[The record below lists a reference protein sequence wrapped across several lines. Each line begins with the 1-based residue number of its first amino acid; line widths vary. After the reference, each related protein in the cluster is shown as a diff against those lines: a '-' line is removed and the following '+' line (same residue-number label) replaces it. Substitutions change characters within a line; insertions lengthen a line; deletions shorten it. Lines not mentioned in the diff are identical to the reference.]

1 MPATV
6 TLAKTAGFCFGVD
19 RAVKMLYDLVETGAP
34 VCTLGPI
41 IHNPQVI
48 DDLQKKGVAVLDRAE
63 DAVPGTTVVIRAH
76 GVPKQVFDTFKQNGI
91 DYVDA
96 TCPYVLKIHRIVEQ
110 HTTPDT
116 VLLIAGD
123 ENHPEV
129 QGFRSR
135 SKGPSYVCGDPDAF
149 RQLVEA
155 HPEFAE
161 KEVVL
166 VAQTTFSVNAWK
178 KIYEIFEKLY
188 TKSKSFDTI
197 CKATQNRQFEAEAL
211 AKESDCM
218 IVIGGRFSSN
228 TVKLTKVCEPY
239 CKTYLVEQAAELREI
254 DFSGCR
260 SIGVTAGASTPA
272 GIIKE
277 VLFTMSEIINENEQK
292 TEEINWED
300 ALEENLKAM
309 SSDQEVTGVVVG
321 IAPNEIQVD
330 IGRKYAGFVPVEEYS
345 NDPAADPQK
354 ELKIGDEI
362 KLIIMKT
369 NDSEGTMVLSKRRY
383 DAKAAWDQVI
393 EAKDNEEV
401 LEGVIADA
409 VKGGVLVYTK
419 GVRVFIPGSLTGL
432 PRDAEL
438 SELVKKTVKFRIIDV
453 DKAKKRAVG
462 SIRSVLR
469 EEKKAANEA
478 FWNEI
483 EEGKEY
489 TGTVK
494 SLTSYGAFVDLGGVD
509 GMIHISELSW
519 KRIKHPSEVVKEG
532 DVVNVYVKALDKEN
546 KRISLGYKRVE
557 DNPWEILKRDYPVG
571 TVCEATVVG
580 LTSFGAF
587 ANVIDGIDGLIH
599 ISQIAD
605 RRIASPAEV
614 LHVGDVVTVK
624 ITDID
629 FEKKRVSLSIRALL
643 EPTNGIDFSD
653 EADAE
658 DEQDIADAEEAVA
671 EAIVEAAE
679 AAPAEA
685 AEEAAAVIADA
696 EVIEEAEEAVA
707 EAIVEEAEA
716 APAEAAEEAAAV
728 IADAEVIEEAEE
740 AVAEAI
746 IEEAEAA
753 PAEAAEEAAEVLEA
767 AAEAVEEAAPADAE

>member
-1 MPATV
+1 MPPTI

-19 RAVKMLYDLVETGAP
+19 RAVKMLYALVDAGKP

-48 DDLQKKGVAVLDRAE
+48 DDLRQRGVSILEHAE
-63 DAVPGTTVVIRAH
+63 DAVPGKQVVIRAH
-76 GVPKQVFDTFKQNGI
+76 GVPKQVFTLFTEKGI

-116 VLLIAGD
+116 VLIIAGD
-123 ENHPEV
+123 ETHPEV

-135 SKGPSYVCGDPDAF
+135 SKGVSYVCNNLEQF
-149 RQLVEA
+149 LTLTQT

-161 KEVVL
+161 KEIML
-166 VAQTTFSVNAWK
+166 VAQTTFSVK
-178 KIYEIFEKLY
+178 VFQKIHEIFEKLY

-197 CKATQNRQFEAEAL
+197 CKATQNRQLEAEAL

-228 TVKLTKVCEPY
+228 TVKLFRVCEPY
-239 CKTYLVEQAAELREI
+239 CRTYLVERAEELRGL
-254 DFSGCR
+254 DFSSC
-260 SIGVTAGASTPA
+260 SCIGVTAGASTPA

-277 VLFTMSEIINENEQK
+277 VLFTMSEIINESK
-292 TEEINWED
+292 TEEMNWEA

-345 NDPAADPQK
+345 NDPTADPQK

-369 NDSEGTMVLSKRRY
+369 NDNEGTMMLSKRRF
-383 DAKAAWDQVI
+383 DAKAAWDQII

-401 LEGVIADA
+401 LEGVIAEA

-438 SELVKKTVKFRIIDV
+438 SELVKQPVKFRIIDV
-453 DKAKKRAVG
+453 DKQKKRAVG

-469 EEKKAANEA
+469 EERKAATEA
-478 FWNEI
+478 FWAEI

-532 DVVNVYVKALDKEN
+532 DTVNVYVKALDKEN

-643 EPTNGIDFSD
+643 EPTNGIDLSD

-671 EAIVEAAE
+671 EAIVDEAE
-679 AAPAEA
+679 AAPAEP
-685 AEEAAAVIADA
+685 AEEAAAAIADA
-696 EVIEEAEEAVA
+696 ELVEEAEEAVA

-716 APAEAAEEAAAV
+716 APAEAAE
-728 IADAEVIEEAEE
+728 
-740 AVAEAI
+740 
-746 IEEAEAA
+746 
-753 PAEAAEEAAEVLEA
+753 A
-767 AAEAVEEAAPADAE
+767 AAEALEATDAE

>member
-1 MPATV
+1 MPPTI

-19 RAVKMLYDLVETGAP
+19 RAVKMLYALVDEHRP

-48 DDLQKKGVAVLDRAE
+48 DDLRHKGVSILERAE
-63 DAVPGTTVVIRAH
+63 DAVPGTQVVIRAH
-76 GVPKQVFDTFKQNGI
+76 GVPKQVFTLFAQKGI

-110 HTTPDT
+110 NTTPDT
-116 VLLIAGD
+116 VLIIAGD
-123 ENHPEV
+123 EQHPEV

-135 SKGPSYVCGDPDAF
+135 SRGVSYVCGDLEAF
-149 RQLVEA
+149 LSLTNA
-155 HPEFAE
+155 HPEFSE
-161 KEVVL
+161 KEVIL
-166 VAQTTFSVNAWK
+166 VAQTTFSVK
-178 KIYEIFEKLY
+178 VFQKIHEIFEKLY
-188 TKSKSFDTI
+188 TKPKSFDTI
-197 CKATQNRQFEAEAL
+197 CKATQNRQLEAESL

-228 TVKLTKVCEPY
+228 TVKLFRVCEPY
-239 CKTYLVEQAAELREI
+239 CRTYLVERAEEVRSI
-254 DFSGCR
+254 DFSACNC
-260 SIGVTAGASTPA
+260 IGVTAGASTPA

-277 VLFTMSEIINENEQK
+277 VLFTMSEIINENK
-292 TEEINWED
+292 TEEMNWEA
-300 ALEENLKAM
+300 ALEENLNKSM

-345 NDPAADPQK
+345 NDPTADPQK

-369 NDSEGTMVLSKRRY
+369 NDSEGTMMLSKRRY
-383 DAKAAWDQVI
+383 DARAAWDQI
-393 EAKDNEEV
+393 TEAKDNEEI
-401 LEGVIADA
+401 LEGVIAEA

-438 SELVKKTVKFRIIDV
+438 SELVKQPVKFRIIDV

-469 EEKKAANEA
+469 EERKAATEA
-478 FWNEI
+478 FWAEI

-532 DVVNVYVKALDKEN
+532 DTVNVYVKALDKEN

-580 LTSFGAF
+580 LTAFGAF

-643 EPTNGIDFSD
+643 EPTNGIDLSD

-671 EAIVEAAE
+671 EAIVDEAE
-679 AAPAEA
+679 AAPAEP
-685 AEEAAAVIADA
+685 AEEAAAAIADA
-696 EVIEEAEEAVA
+696 ELVEEAEEAVA
-707 EAIVEEAEA
+707 EAIVEAAEA
-716 APAEAAEEAAAV
+716 APAEAAK
-728 IADAEVIEEAEE
+728 
-740 AVAEAI
+740 
-746 IEEAEAA
+746 
-753 PAEAAEEAAEVLEA
+753 EAAEALDAT
-767 AAEAVEEAAPADAE
+767 DAE

>member
-1 MPATV
+1 M
-6 TLAKTAGFCFGVD
+6 
-19 RAVKMLYDLVETGAP
+19 
-34 VCTLGPI
+34 
-41 IHNPQVI
+41 
-48 DDLQKKGVAVLDRAE
+48 
-63 DAVPGTTVVIRAH
+63 
-76 GVPKQVFDTFKQNGI
+76 PKQVFDLFQSRGI
-91 DYVDA
+91 DYLDA

-110 HTTPDT
+110 NTTPDT

-123 ENHPEV
+123 ETHPEV

-135 SKGPSYVCGDPDAF
+135 SKGASFVFNSPEEF
-149 RQLVEA
+149 QKLTQA
-155 HPEFAE
+155 HPEFSG
-161 KEVVL
+161 KELIL
-166 VAQTTFSVNAWK
+166 VAQTTFSVLSWK
-178 KIYEIFEKLY
+178 KIYEIFQKLY

-197 CKATQNRQFEAEAL
+197 CKATQNRQFEAETL
-211 AKESDCM
+211 AKRSDCM

-228 TVKLTKVCEPY
+228 TEKLRQVCEQFCP
-239 CKTYLVEQAAELREI
+239 TYLVERAAELREI

-277 VLFTMSEIINENEQK
+277 VLFTMSEIINENETK

-300 ALEENLKAM
+300 ALEENLKSM

-330 IGRKYAGFVPVEEYS
+330 IGRKYAGFVPIEEYS
-345 NDPAADPQK
+345 NDPSADPQT
-354 ELKIGDEI
+354 ELKVGDEL

-369 NDSEGTMVLSKRRY
+369 NDSEGTMMLSKRRY
-383 DAKAAWDQVI
+383 DAKAAWDQI
-393 EAKDNEEV
+393 TEAKDNEEV
-401 LEGVIADA
+401 IEGVIADA

-438 SELVKKTVKFRIIDV
+438 SELVKKPVKFRIIDV
-453 DKAKKRAVG
+453 DKQKKRAVG

-489 TGTVK
+489 VGTVK

-557 DNPWEILKRDYPVG
+557 DNPWEILKRDYPVD

-643 EPTNGIDFSD
+643 EPTNGIDFED

-671 EAIVEAAE
+671 EAIVEAAEAAPAEPAEEAAAAIADAEVIEEAEEAVAEAIIEEAEAAPAEPAEEAAAAIADAEVIEEAEEAVAEAIIEEAE

-716 APAEAAEEAAAV
+716 APAEAAEEAA
-728 IADAEVIEEAEE
+728 
-740 AVAEAI
+740 
-746 IEEAEAA
+746 
-753 PAEAAEEAAEVLEA
+753 EVLEA
-767 AAEAVEEAAPADAE
+767 AAEAVEEAAAPAEEAAPADAE

>member
-1 MPATV
+1 MPPIV
-6 TLAKTAGFCFGVD
+6 TLAKTAGFCYGVD
-19 RAVKMLYDLVETGAP
+19 RAVKMLYDLVAQGDP

-48 DDLQKKGVAVLDRAE
+48 DDLRQKGVAILERAE
-63 DAVPGTTVVIRAH
+63 DAVPGTKVVIRAH
-76 GVPKQVFDTFKQNGI
+76 GVPKQVFDLFIAQGI

-110 HTTPDT
+110 HTSPDT
-116 VLLIAGD
+116 VLIIAGD
-123 ENHPEV
+123 EQHPEV
-129 QGFRSR
+129 KGFRSR
-135 SKGPSYVCGDPDAF
+135 SKGVSYVCGDLQQF
-149 RQLVEA
+149 LSLTQA
-155 HPEFAE
+155 HPEFSE
-161 KEVVL
+161 KEVIL
-166 VAQTTFSVNAWK
+166 VAQTTFSVK
-178 KIYEIFEKLY
+178 VFQKIHEFFEKLY
-188 TKSKSFDTI
+188 TNSKSFDTI
-197 CKATQNRQFEAEAL
+197 CKATQNRQLEAEAL
-211 AKESDCM
+211 AKRSDCM

-228 TVKLTKVCEPY
+228 TVKLYRVCEPY
-239 CKTYLVEQAAELREI
+239 CRTYLVERAEEVRKL
-254 DFSGCR
+254 DLSSCNC
-260 SIGVTAGASTPA
+260 IGVTAGASTPA

-277 VLFTMSEIINENEQK
+277 VLFTMSEIINENK
-292 TEEINWED
+292 TEEMNWEA

-345 NDPAADPQK
+345 NDPTADPQK

-369 NDSEGTMVLSKRRY
+369 NDSEGTMMLSKRRY
-383 DAKAAWDQVI
+383 DAKAAWDQI
-393 EAKDNEEV
+393 TEAKDNEEI
-401 LEGVIADA
+401 LEGVIAEA

-438 SELVKKTVKFRIIDV
+438 SELVKQTVKFRIIDV
-453 DKAKKRAVG
+453 DKQKKRAVG

-469 EEKKAANEA
+469 EERKAATEA

-532 DVVNVYVKALDKEN
+532 DTVNVYVKALDKEN

-643 EPTNGIDFSD
+643 EPTNGIDLSD

-671 EAIVEAAE
+671 EAIVDEAE
-679 AAPAEA
+679 AAPAEP
-685 AEEAAAVIADA
+685 AEKAAAAIADA
-696 EVIEEAEEAVA
+696 ELVEEAEEAVA

-716 APAEAAEEAAAV
+716 APAEAAEEAAEALE
-728 IADAEVIEEAEE
+728 ATDAE
-740 AVAEAI
+740 
-746 IEEAEAA
+746 
-753 PAEAAEEAAEVLEA
+753 
-767 AAEAVEEAAPADAE
+767 

>member
-1 MPATV
+1 MPPTV
-6 TLAKTAGFCFGVD
+6 TLAKTAGFCYGVD
-19 RAVKMLYDLVETGAP
+19 RAVKMLYDLVAQGDP

-48 DDLQKKGVAVLDRAE
+48 DDLQQKGVAILERAE
-63 DAVPGTTVVIRAH
+63 DAVPGTKVVIRAH
-76 GVPKQVFDTFKQNGI
+76 GVPKQVFDLFAAQEI

-110 HTTPDT
+110 HTSPDT
-116 VLLIAGD
+116 VLIIAGD
-123 ENHPEV
+123 EQHPEV
-129 QGFRSR
+129 KGFRSR
-135 SKGPSYVCGDPDAF
+135 SKGVSYVCGDLQQFLALT
-149 RQLVEA
+149 QA
-155 HPEFAE
+155 HSEFSE
-161 KEVVL
+161 KEVLL
-166 VAQTTFSVNAWK
+166 VAQTTFSVK
-178 KIYEIFEKLY
+178 VFQKIHEIFEKLY
-188 TKSKSFDTI
+188 TNSKSFDTI
-197 CKATQNRQFEAEAL
+197 CKATQNRQMEAEAL
-211 AKESDCM
+211 AKRSDCM

-228 TVKLTKVCEPY
+228 TVKLYRVCEPY
-239 CKTYLVEQAAELREI
+239 CRTYLVERAEEVRKL
-254 DFSGCR
+254 DLSSCNC
-260 SIGVTAGASTPA
+260 IGVTAGASTPA

-277 VLFTMSEIINENEQK
+277 VLFTMSEIINENK
-292 TEEINWED
+292 TEEMNWEA

-345 NDPAADPQK
+345 NDPTADPQK

-369 NDSEGTMVLSKRRY
+369 NDSEGTMMLSKRRY
-383 DAKAAWDQVI
+383 DAKAAWDQI
-393 EAKDNEEV
+393 TEAKDNEEI
-401 LEGVIADA
+401 LEGVIAEA

-438 SELVKKTVKFRIIDV
+438 SELVKQTVKFRIIDV
-453 DKAKKRAVG
+453 DKQKKRAVG

-469 EEKKAANEA
+469 EERKAATEA

-532 DVVNVYVKALDKEN
+532 DTVNVYVKALDKEN

-643 EPTNGIDFSD
+643 EPTNGIDLSD

-671 EAIVEAAE
+671 EAIVE
-679 AAPAEA
+679 
-685 AEEAAAVIADA
+685 
-696 EVIEEAEEAVA
+696 
-707 EAIVEEAEA
+707 
-716 APAEAAEEAAAV
+716 
-728 IADAEVIEEAEE
+728 
-740 AVAEAI
+740 
-746 IEEAEAA
+746 EAEAA
-753 PAEAAEEAAEVLEA
+753 PAEAAEEAAEALEA
-767 AAEAVEEAAPADAE
+767 TDAE

>member
-1 MPATV
+1 MKPTV
-6 TLAKTAGFCFGVD
+6 TLAKTAGFCYGVD
-19 RAVKMLYDLVETGAP
+19 RAVTLLYDLVEKGEP

-48 DDLQKKGVAVLDRAE
+48 EDLKRKGVAILEKAE
-63 DAVPGTTVVIRAH
+63 DAEPGTKVVIRAH
-76 GVPKQVFDTFKQNGI
+76 GVPKQVFDLLQSRGV

-110 HTTPDT
+110 NTTPET

-123 ENHPEV
+123 ETHPEV

-135 SKGPSYVCGDPDAF
+135 SKGASYVFNDPAEF
-149 RQLVEA
+149 QRLTEA
-155 HPEFAE
+155 HPEFSH
-161 KEVVL
+161 KELIL
-166 VAQTTFSVNAWK
+166 VAQTTFSVLSWK
-178 KIYEIFEKLY
+178 KIYEIFQKLY

-197 CKATQNRQFEAEAL
+197 CKATQNRQFEAETL
-211 AKESDCM
+211 AKQSDCM

-228 TVKLTKVCEPY
+228 TEKLRRVCEQFCP
-239 CKTYLVEQAAELREI
+239 TYLVERAAELREI

-277 VLFTMSEIINENEQK
+277 VLFTMSEIINENETK

-300 ALEENLKAM
+300 ALEENLKSM

-330 IGRKYAGFVPVEEYS
+330 IGRKYAGFVPIEEYS
-345 NDPAADPQK
+345 NDPSADPK
-354 ELKIGDEI
+354 EELKIGDEI

-369 NDSEGTMVLSKRRY
+369 NDSEGTMMLSKRRY
-383 DAKAAWDQVI
+383 DAKAAWDQI
-393 EAKDNEEV
+393 TEAKDNEEV
-401 LEGVIADA
+401 IEGVIADA

-438 SELVKKTVKFRIIDV
+438 SELVKKPVKFRIIDV
-453 DKAKKRAVG
+453 DKQKKRAVG

-469 EEKKAANEA
+469 EERKAANEA

-532 DVVNVYVKALDKEN
+532 DEVKVYVKALDKEN
-546 KRISLGYKRVE
+546 HRISLGYKRVE
-557 DNPWEILKRDYPVG
+557 DNPWEILKRDFPVG

-587 ANVIDGIDGLIH
+587 ANITDGIDGLIH

-671 EAIVEAAE
+671 EAIVEEAE
-679 AAPAEA
+679 AAPAEP
-685 AEEAAAVIADA
+685 AEEAAAAIADA
-696 EVIEEAEEAVA
+696 ELVEEAEEAVA

-716 APAEAAEEAAAV
+716 APAEAAEEAA
-728 IADAEVIEEAEE
+728 EVLEEA
-740 AVAEAI
+740 
-746 IEEAEAA
+746 
-753 PAEAAEEAAEVLEA
+753 AEAAEEAVEEA
-767 AAEAVEEAAPADAE
+767 AAPAEEAVEAVAEEAAPADAE

>member
-19 RAVKMLYDLVETGAP
+19 RAVTMLYDLVASGEP

-48 DDLQKKGVAVLDRAE
+48 DDLRQKGVAVLDRAE
-63 DAVPGTTVVIRAH
+63 DAVPGTKVVIRAH
-76 GVPKQVFDTFKQNGI
+76 GVPKQVFDVFAKNGI

-116 VLLIAGD
+116 VLIIAGD

-135 SKGPSYVCGDPDAF
+135 SKGPSYVCGDPDLF

-155 HPEFAE
+155 HPEFTE
-161 KEVVL
+161 KEMIL

-178 KIYEIFEKLY
+178 KIYEIFQKLY

-197 CKATQNRQFEAEAL
+197 CKATQNRQFEAETL
-211 AKESDCM
+211 AKKSDCM

-228 TVKLTKVCEPY
+228 TEKLRRVCEPY
-239 CKTYLVEQAAELREI
+239 CPTHLVERAAELREI

-260 SIGVTAGASTPA
+260 FIGVTAGASTPA

-277 VLFTMSEIINENEQK
+277 VLFTMSEILNEQN
-292 TEEINWED
+292 TEEMEFQA
-300 ALEENLKAM
+300 ALEENLKSM

-432 PRDAEL
+432 PREADL
-438 SELVKKTVKFRIIDV
+438 SELVKKPVKFRIIDV

-469 EEKKAANEA
+469 EEKKAATEA

-643 EPTNGIDFSD
+643 EPTNGIDLED

-679 AAPAEA
+679 AAPAEP
-685 AEEAAAVIADA
+685 AEEAAAAIADAEVIEEAEEAVAEAIVEEAEAAPAEPAEEAAAAIADA

-716 APAEAAEEAAAV
+716 APAEAAEEAA
-728 IADAEVIEEAEE
+728 
-740 AVAEAI
+740 
-746 IEEAEAA
+746 
-753 PAEAAEEAAEVLEA
+753 EVLEE

>member
-1 MPATV
+1 MPPTV
-6 TLAKTAGFCFGVD
+6 TLAKTAGFCYGVD
-19 RAVKMLYDLVETGAP
+19 RAVKMLYDLVAQGDP

-48 DDLQKKGVAVLDRAE
+48 DDLQQKGVAILEKAE
-63 DAVPGTTVVIRAH
+63 DAVPGTKVVIRAH
-76 GVPKQVFDTFKQNGI
+76 GVPKQVFDLFAAQGI

-110 HTTPDT
+110 HTSPDT
-116 VLLIAGD
+116 VLIIAGD
-123 ENHPEV
+123 EQHPEV
-129 QGFRSR
+129 KGFRSR
-135 SKGPSYVCGDPDAF
+135 SKGVSYVCGDLQQF
-149 RQLVEA
+149 LSLTQA
-155 HPEFAE
+155 HPEFSE
-161 KEVVL
+161 KEVIL
-166 VAQTTFSVNAWK
+166 VAQTTFSVK
-178 KIYEIFEKLY
+178 VFQKIHEFFEKLY
-188 TKSKSFDTI
+188 TNSKSFDTI
-197 CKATQNRQFEAEAL
+197 CKATQNRQMEAEAL
-211 AKESDCM
+211 AKRSDCM

-228 TVKLTKVCEPY
+228 TVKLYRVCEPY
-239 CKTYLVEQAAELREI
+239 CRTFLVERAEEVRKL
-254 DFSGCR
+254 DLSSCNC
-260 SIGVTAGASTPA
+260 IGVTAGASTPA

-277 VLFTMSEIINENEQK
+277 VLFTMSEIINENK
-292 TEEINWED
+292 TEEMNWEA

-345 NDPAADPQK
+345 NDPTADPQK

-369 NDSEGTMVLSKRRY
+369 NDSEGTMMLSKRRY
-383 DAKAAWDQVI
+383 DAKAAWDQI
-393 EAKDNEEV
+393 TEAKDNEEI
-401 LEGVIADA
+401 LEGVIAEA

-438 SELVKKTVKFRIIDV
+438 SELVKQTVKFRIIDV
-453 DKAKKRAVG
+453 DKQKKRAVG

-469 EEKKAANEA
+469 EERKAATEA

-532 DVVNVYVKALDKEN
+532 DTVNVYVKALDKEN

-643 EPTNGIDFSD
+643 EPTNGIDLSD

-671 EAIVEAAE
+671 EAIVDEAE
-679 AAPAEA
+679 AAPAEP
-685 AEEAAAVIADA
+685 AEEAAAAIADA
-696 EVIEEAEEAVA
+696 ELVEEAEEAVA

-716 APAEAAEEAAAV
+716 APAEAAEEAAEALE
-728 IADAEVIEEAEE
+728 ATDAE
-740 AVAEAI
+740 
-746 IEEAEAA
+746 
-753 PAEAAEEAAEVLEA
+753 
-767 AAEAVEEAAPADAE
+767 

>member
-1 MPATV
+1 MPPTI

-19 RAVKMLYDLVETGAP
+19 RAVKMLYDLVAQGDP

-48 DDLQKKGVAVLDRAE
+48 DDLRQKGVAILEKAE
-63 DAVPGTTVVIRAH
+63 DAVPGTKVVIRAH
-76 GVPKQVFDTFKQNGI
+76 GVPKQVFDLFASQGI

-110 HTTPDT
+110 HTSPDT
-116 VLLIAGD
+116 VLIIAGD
-123 ENHPEV
+123 EQHPEV

-135 SKGPSYVCGDPDAF
+135 SKGVSYVCGDLQQFLALT
-149 RQLVEA
+149 QA
-155 HPEFAE
+155 HPEFSE
-161 KEVVL
+161 KEVLL
-166 VAQTTFSVNAWK
+166 VAQTTFSVK
-178 KIYEIFEKLY
+178 VFQKIHEIFEKLY
-188 TKSKSFDTI
+188 TNSKSFDTI
-197 CKATQNRQFEAEAL
+197 CKATQNRQMEAEAL
-211 AKESDCM
+211 AKRSDCM

-228 TVKLTKVCEPY
+228 TVKLYRVCEPY
-239 CKTYLVEQAAELREI
+239 CRTYLVERAEEVREL
-254 DFSGCR
+254 DLASCNC
-260 SIGVTAGASTPA
+260 IGVTAGASTPA

-277 VLFTMSEIINENEQK
+277 VLFTMSEIINENK
-292 TEEINWED
+292 TEEMNWEA

-345 NDPAADPQK
+345 NDPTADPQK

-369 NDSEGTMVLSKRRY
+369 NDSEGTMMLSKRRY
-383 DAKAAWDQVI
+383 DAKAAWDQI
-393 EAKDNEEV
+393 TEAKDNEEI
-401 LEGVIADA
+401 LEGVIAEA

-453 DKAKKRAVG
+453 DKQKKRAVG

-469 EEKKAANEA
+469 EERKAATEA

-532 DVVNVYVKALDKEN
+532 DTVNVYVKALDKEN

-643 EPTNGIDFSD
+643 EPTNGIDLSD

-671 EAIVEAAE
+671 EAIVDEAE
-679 AAPAEA
+679 AAPAEP
-685 AEEAAAVIADA
+685 AEEAAAAIADA
-696 EVIEEAEEAVA
+696 ELVEEAEEAVA

-716 APAEAAEEAAAV
+716 APAEAAEEAAEALEST
-728 IADAEVIEEAEE
+728 DAE
-740 AVAEAI
+740 
-746 IEEAEAA
+746 
-753 PAEAAEEAAEVLEA
+753 
-767 AAEAVEEAAPADAE
+767 

>member
-1 MPATV
+1 MPPTV
-6 TLAKTAGFCFGVD
+6 TLAKTAGFCYGVD
-19 RAVKMLYDLVETGAP
+19 RAVKMLYDLVAQGDP

-48 DDLQKKGVAVLDRAE
+48 DDLQQKGVAILERAE
-63 DAVPGTTVVIRAH
+63 DAVPGTKVVIRAH
-76 GVPKQVFDTFKQNGI
+76 GVPKQVFDLFTAQGI

-110 HTTPDT
+110 HTSPDT
-116 VLLIAGD
+116 VLIIAGD
-123 ENHPEV
+123 EQHPEV
-129 QGFRSR
+129 KGFRSR
-135 SKGPSYVCGDPDAF
+135 SKGVSYVCGDLQQF
-149 RQLVEA
+149 LSLTQA
-155 HPEFAE
+155 HPEFSE
-161 KEVVL
+161 KEVIL
-166 VAQTTFSVNAWK
+166 VAQTTFSVK
-178 KIYEIFEKLY
+178 VFQKIHEFFEKLY
-188 TKSKSFDTI
+188 TNSKSFDTI
-197 CKATQNRQFEAEAL
+197 CKATQNRQMEAEAL
-211 AKESDCM
+211 AKRSDCM

-228 TVKLTKVCEPY
+228 TVKLYRVCEPY
-239 CKTYLVEQAAELREI
+239 CRTYLVERAEEVREL
-254 DFSGCR
+254 DLSSCNC
-260 SIGVTAGASTPA
+260 IGVTAGASTPA

-277 VLFTMSEIINENEQK
+277 VLFTMSEIINENK
-292 TEEINWED
+292 TEEMNWEA

-345 NDPAADPQK
+345 NDPTADPQK

-369 NDSEGTMVLSKRRY
+369 NDNEGTMMLSKRRY
-383 DAKAAWDQVI
+383 DAKAAWDQI
-393 EAKDNEEV
+393 MEAKDNEEI
-401 LEGVIADA
+401 LEGVIAEA

-438 SELVKKTVKFRIIDV
+438 SELVKQTVKFRIIDV
-453 DKAKKRAVG
+453 DKQKKRAVG

-469 EEKKAANEA
+469 EERKAATEA

-532 DVVNVYVKALDKEN
+532 DTVNVYVKALDKEN

-643 EPTNGIDFSD
+643 EPTNGIDLSD

-671 EAIVEAAE
+671 EAIVDEAE
-679 AAPAEA
+679 AAPAEP
-685 AEEAAAVIADA
+685 AEEAAAAIADA
-696 EVIEEAEEAVA
+696 ELVEEAEEAVA
-707 EAIVEEAEA
+707 EAIV
-716 APAEAAEEAAAV
+716 
-728 IADAEVIEEAEE
+728 D
-740 AVAEAI
+740 
-746 IEEAEAA
+746 EAEAA
-753 PAEAAEEAAEVLEA
+753 PAEAAEEAAEALEA
-767 AAEAVEEAAPADAE
+767 TDAE